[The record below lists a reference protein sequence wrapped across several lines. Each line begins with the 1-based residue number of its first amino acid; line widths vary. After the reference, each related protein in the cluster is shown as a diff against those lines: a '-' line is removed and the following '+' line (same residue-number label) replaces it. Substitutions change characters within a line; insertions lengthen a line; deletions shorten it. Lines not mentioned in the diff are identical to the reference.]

1 MFGKKKESQVER
13 VILHS
18 DLNNFYAS
26 VECLYN
32 PKLKG
37 KPVAVCGR
45 VEERHGIVLAKNTLA
60 KKCGVKTG
68 EAIWQARLKCP
79 DLVIVPPNF
88 DRYLKFSKLAR
99 EIYCDYTDQVES
111 FGLDECWLDVTGS
124 LLLFGSGEKIAQ
136 TIRKRIKAE
145 LGITVSIG
153 VSFNKIFA
161 KLGSDLKKPDAVT
174 VITQENFK
182 QKVWPLPV
190 EDLLYVG
197 PSTCKK
203 LRSIGIF
210 TIGDLAKTDVKLLGE
225 YFGKNGV
232 MLWSFANG
240 QDQSRVSNIEATHT
254 IKSIGNSMTMPRDL
268 VCDEDVKVALYVLC
282 DSVAARLREYNF
294 YCTTVQISLRDNDL
308 YWYERQG
315 KLNFPTCS
323 STEILSRA
331 FELYK
336 ANHKNNKPLRS
347 VGVRAC
353 GLVSAD
359 TTQLSMSPDFVN
371 MEKWQKIEG
380 VVDKLRYRFGH
391 HSIMRGI
398 LFADR
403 NLSGAN
409 PKDEHIIHPVS
420 FFNGF

>member
-1 MFGKKKESQVER
+1 MER

-45 VEERHGIVLAKNTLA
+45 VEERHGIVLAKNMLA
-60 KKCGVKTG
+60 KRCGVKTG
-68 EAIWQARLKCP
+68 ETIWQARLKCP

-124 LLLFGSGEKIAQ
+124 LFLFGDGEKIAH
-136 TIRKRIKAE
+136 TIRKRIKSE

-174 VITQENFK
+174 VITQENYK
-182 QKVWPLPV
+182 QKVWPLPI
-190 EDLLYVG
+190 EELLYVG
-197 PSTCKK
+197 HSTGKK
-203 LRSIGIF
+203 LRGIGIF
-210 TIGDLAKTDVKLLGE
+210 TIGDLAKTDVKLLSR
-225 YFGKNGV
+225 YFGKNGI
-232 MLWSFANG
+232 MLWRFANG
-240 QDQSRVSNIEATHT
+240 LDKSNVANIEATQT
-254 IKSIGNSMTMPRDL
+254 IKSVGNSMTTPHDL
-268 VCDEDVKVALYVLC
+268 TYERDVKITLYVLC

-294 YCTTVQISLRDNDL
+294 YCTTVQISLRDCDL
-308 YWYERQG
+308 YTYERQG
-315 KLNFPTCS
+315 KLKFPTCS
-323 STEILSRA
+323 SAEIFNKA

-336 ANHKNNKPLRS
+336 THHKSNKPLRS
-347 VGVRAC
+347 IGVRAC
-353 GLVSAD
+353 GLASAD
-359 TTQLSMSPDFVN
+359 ITQLSLSPDFKS
-371 MEKWQKIEG
+371 MEKRQKIEG

-403 NLSGAN
+403 SISDTD
-409 PKDEHIIHPVS
+409 PKSEHIIHPVS
-420 FFNGF
+420 FFNGG